1 MKDYYYILGVKNTA
15 SLDDIK
21 KAYRKLSL
29 KFHPDK
35 NDGDDFFTERFKE
48 IQEAY
53 EILSNKEKRSNYDL
67 NRSENSQSKQ
77 SNKGSNFEPE
87 IEFFKVDKDKIIFEE
102 EVTFSWKTINSDKV
116 LLKPFG
122 IVQPIGEKTYKI
134 KDFKNQYLNFELI
147 AENTNISRSVNSS
160 IKIENKTYN
169 DLVKYY
175 KKVID
180 NENLENQIR
189 NDKKN
194 TNNKNVVMNIN
205 LDVTKLIW
213 GCYIILTLCI
223 CGFLYLNHSS
233 FAEYDMDEYTYFR
246 YSIFISIIIA
256 ISLYFFQ
263 QYIKN
268 SHKVKKIVV
277 KYINSTHKLLIWF
290 FIFVLIL
297 MVIFIIFYNIS
308 YSLNIN

>member
-1 MKDYYYILGVKNTA
+1 MKDYYYILGVKSTA

-67 NRSENSQSKQ
+67 NRYEDPQSKQ

-213 GCYIILTLCI
+213 GCFIILTLCI
-223 CGFLYLNHSS
+223 CGFLYLNHSN
-233 FAEYDMDEYTYFR
+233 
-246 YSIFISIIIA
+246 
-256 ISLYFFQ
+256 LCGG
-263 QYIKN
+263 
-268 SHKVKKIVV
+268 
-277 KYINSTHKLLIWF
+277 
-290 FIFVLIL
+290 
-297 MVIFIIFYNIS
+297 
-308 YSLNIN
+308 